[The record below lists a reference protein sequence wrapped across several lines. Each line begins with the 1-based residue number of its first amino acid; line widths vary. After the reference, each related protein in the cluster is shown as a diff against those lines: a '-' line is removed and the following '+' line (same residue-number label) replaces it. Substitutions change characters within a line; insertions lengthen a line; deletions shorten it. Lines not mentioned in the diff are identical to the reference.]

1 MSGSAEALGRL
12 SFVPAVRWHRRD
24 LVVFAPLALMIGY
37 LASPYV
43 AIARLGYAV
52 QTNDV
57 RILTDA
63 VDWNRVRAGLDQELI
78 GPAPQAGAIRA
89 ASAEAADDDLPAFG
103 QSFADTATANAMETT
118 ITPTGLETIL
128 ANEKHPA
135 AGVLAEARSVIDG
148 AVFIGLN
155 RFEIRLPSGGGGRGD
170 VIRIG
175 FRFTARHGWRVERV
189 VLPSAAIDVPSRRT

>member
-1 MSGSAEALGRL
+1 MSGSADVLGRL

-24 LVVFAPLALMIGY
+24 LVIFAPLALIIGY

-78 GPAPQAGAIRA
+78 GPTPQAAVRP
-89 ASAEAADDDLPAFG
+89 ASADAADDDLPAFG

-118 ITPTGLETIL
+118 ITPTGLEAIL
-128 ANEKHPA
+128 ANEKRPP

-155 RFEIRLPSGGGGRGD
+155 RFEIRLPSGGGARGD

-189 VLPSAAIDVPSRRT
+189 VLPSAAIDAPSRT